1 MDAPKNGST
10 NLSKT
15 FDIDPCVRSCS
26 MCNPPTRGIFS
37 DDPVAASSGD
47 FDSFLQFVRG
57 YRDRMEDCHV
67 PDGLQHR
74 RSSGRDS
81 YS

>member
-1 MDAPKNGST
+1 MEQDLTQGSI
-10 NLSKT
+10 SKVLLR
-15 FDIDPCVRSCS
+15 FVLPFL
-26 MCNPPTRGIFS
+26 G
-37 DDPVAASSGD
+37 ASI
-47 FDSFLQFVRG
+47 LQFVRG

-81 YS
+81 CS